1 MIHKRHQRPFALE
14 HEELPEARQRRLPD
28 AGMSARKFHGALL
41 SRPSLSQ
48 ILLLKNACVQ
58 CKVQRSK
65 VNTAGDCSPALN
77 FWLASRSILRRRR
90 LKITVASNRDR
101 LPSSKR
107 SRASALTQRSGS
119 FGQHISAKADQTW
132 VLSAVA
138 ARAPEITLFLSL
150 GDTLQLINVARFSV
164 GNQQKPRAQR
174 TDAGSEP

>member
-48 ILLLKNACVQ
+48 ILLLKNVCVQ
-58 CKVQRSK
+58 CRVQRSK

-107 SRASALTQRSGS
+107 SRASALTQ
-119 FGQHISAKADQTW
+119 
-132 VLSAVA
+132 
-138 ARAPEITLFLSL
+138 
-150 GDTLQLINVARFSV
+150 
-164 GNQQKPRAQR
+164 QR
-174 TDAGSEP
+174 MRIERPTIVNWTPA